1 MLKSLFIQNFVLIDS
16 LDICFNPGFSVI
28 TGETGA
34 GKSII
39 LGALSLVLGQR
50 ADGKSIKQGA
60 DKCVIEA
67 VFDVSKYQL
76 EPFFLGNDLEYDPE
90 SCILRRELYASGKS
104 RAFVNDSPVPLAILK
119 ELGTKLI
126 DIHSQHQNLLLGDN
140 RFQLRVVDV
149 MAENEILL
157 ILYKKEYTRYQGL
170 RKALSALKERAAQSK
185 QEEDYIRFQLD
196 QLEEANLQPN
206 EQEELE
212 QEQETLSHAEEI
224 KSSLYRVSSCLDGEE
239 QGVVSLL
246 KESLSSMDALERYF
260 PRAKEIAERLRSA
273 YIDLNDLASEME
285 GMIEDV
291 EFNPDRLA
299 WVNER
304 LDTLYALQQ
313 KHRVS
318 SVDDLIALRDQFR
331 AQLTDIESF
340 DEQIA
345 ALEKQVQDA
354 YKELLQQAAV
364 LREQRKVAA
373 VAFAQQLVQMVA
385 PLGMPHTRFQVEV
398 VPRKEPESD
407 GMDEIRFLF
416 SANKSMALQPVAQTA
431 SGGEISRLMLCI
443 KAMIAGFTALPTIIF
458 DEVDTGVSGD
468 IADKMGHIMQDLGS
482 KMQVFAITHLPQ
494 IAAQGEAHYFVYKE
508 DVKDRTLTRIR
519 PLDKEERIREV
530 ARMLSGSALT
540 EASLANAKD
549 LLGMTADCARRD

>member
-67 VFDVSKYQL
+67 IFDVSKYQL

-149 MAENEILL
+149 MAENVILL

-285 GMIEDV
+285 GMIEDG

-364 LREQRKVAA
+364 LSEQRKVAA

-549 LLGMTADCARRD
+549 LLGMTADRARRD

>member
-67 VFDVSKYQL
+67 IFDVSKYQL

-90 SCILRRELYASGKS
+90 SCILRRELYVSGKS

-224 KSSLYRVSSCLDGEE
+224 KSSLYQVSSCLDGEE

-364 LREQRKVAA
+364 LSEQRKVAA

-549 LLGMTADCARRD
+549 LLGMTADRARRD

>member
-273 YIDLNDLASEME
+273 YIDLNDLASAME
-285 GMIEDV
+285 GMLADV

-549 LLGMTADCARRD
+549 LLGMTADRARRD

>member
-60 DKCVIEA
+60 VKCVIEA
-67 VFDVSKYQL
+67 IFDVSKYQL

-364 LREQRKVAA
+364 LSEQRKVAA

-549 LLGMTADCARRD
+549 LLGMTADRARRD

>member
-1 MLKSLFIQNFVLIDS
+1 MLKSLFIQNFVLIDN
-16 LDICFNPGFSVI
+16 LDIHFDQGFSVI

-76 EPFFLGNDLEYDPE
+76 ESFFLDNDLEYDSE

-104 RAFVNDSPVPLAILK
+104 RAFVNDSPVSLAILK

-170 RKALSALKERAAQSK
+170 RKELSNLKERAAQSK

-196 QLEEANLQPN
+196 QLEEANLQPD
-206 EQEELE
+206 EQDELE

-285 GMIEDV
+285 GLIEDV
-291 EFNPDRLA
+291 EFNPDRLT

-304 LDTLYALQQ
+304 LDMLYALQQ

-318 SVDDLIALRDQFR
+318 SVEELIVLRDQFR
-331 AQLTDIESF
+331 AQLADIDSF

-345 ALEKQVQDA
+345 ALEKQVQNS
-354 YKELLQQAAV
+354 YKELLQQASV
-364 LREQRKVAA
+364 LSEQRKIAS
-373 VAFAQQLVQMVA
+373 VAFAQQLVEMVA
-385 PLGMPHTRFQVEV
+385 PLGMPHTRFQVDV

-407 GMDEIRFLF
+407 GMDEIRFMF
-416 SANKSMALQPVAQTA
+416 SANKSMAIQPVAQTA

-494 IAAQGEAHYFVYKE
+494 IAAQGKAHYFVYKE
-508 DVKDRTLTRIR
+508 DIQDRTVTRIR
-519 PLDKEERIREV
+519 PLDKEERVREV

-549 LLGMTADCARRD
+549 LLGMKV

>member
-212 QEQETLSHAEEI
+212 QEQESLSHAEEI

-304 LDTLYALQQ
+304 LDSLYALQQ

-364 LREQRKVAA
+364 LSEQRKVAA

-549 LLGMTADCARRD
+549 LLGMTADRARRD

>member
-67 VFDVSKYQL
+67 IFDVSKYQL

-364 LREQRKVAA
+364 LSEQRKVAA

-407 GMDEIRFLF
+407 G
-416 SANKSMALQPVAQTA
+416 
-431 SGGEISRLMLCI
+431 
-443 KAMIAGFTALPTIIF
+443 
-458 DEVDTGVSGD
+458 
-468 IADKMGHIMQDLGS
+468 
-482 KMQVFAITHLPQ
+482 
-494 IAAQGEAHYFVYKE
+494 
-508 DVKDRTLTRIR
+508 
-519 PLDKEERIREV
+519 
-530 ARMLSGSALT
+530 
-540 EASLANAKD
+540 
-549 LLGMTADCARRD
+549 

>member
-185 QEEDYIRFQLD
+185 QEEDYIRFQLG

-364 LREQRKVAA
+364 LSEQRKVAA

-549 LLGMTADCARRD
+549 LLGMTADRARRD

>member
-67 VFDVSKYQL
+67 IFDVSKYQL

-291 EFNPDRLA
+291 EFSPDRLA

-364 LREQRKVAA
+364 LSEQRKVAA

-549 LLGMTADCARRD
+549 LLGMTADRARRD

>member
-1 MLKSLFIQNFVLIDS
+1 MLKSLFIQNFVLIDN
-16 LDICFNPGFSVI
+16 LDIHFDQGFSVI
-28 TGETGA
+28 TGETGS

-76 EPFFLGNDLEYDPE
+76 ESFFLDNDLEYDSE

-104 RAFVNDSPVPLAILK
+104 RAFVNDSPVSLAILK

-170 RKALSALKERAAQSK
+170 RKELSNLKERAAQSK

-196 QLEEANLQPN
+196 QLEEANLQPD
-206 EQEELE
+206 EQDELE

-285 GMIEDV
+285 GLIEDV
-291 EFNPDRLA
+291 EFNPDRLT

-318 SVDDLIALRDQFR
+318 SVEELIVLRDQFR
-331 AQLTDIESF
+331 AQLADIDSF

-345 ALEKQVQDA
+345 ALEKQVQNS
-354 YKELLQQAAV
+354 YKELLQQASV
-364 LREQRKVAA
+364 LSEQRKIAS
-373 VAFAQQLVQMVA
+373 VAFAQQLVEMVA
-385 PLGMPHTRFQVEV
+385 PLGMPHTRFQVDV

-407 GMDEIRFLF
+407 GMDEIRFMF
-416 SANKSMALQPVAQTA
+416 SANKSMAIQPVAQTA

-494 IAAQGEAHYFVYKE
+494 IAAQGKAHYFVYKE
-508 DVKDRTLTRIR
+508 DVQDRTVTRIR
-519 PLDKEERIREV
+519 PLDKEERVREV

-549 LLGMTADCARRD
+549 LLGMKV

>member
-67 VFDVSKYQL
+67 IFDVSKYQL

-304 LDTLYALQQ
+304 LDSLYALQQ

-364 LREQRKVAA
+364 LSEQRKVAA

-549 LLGMTADCARRD
+549 LLGMTADRARRD

>member
-1 MLKSLFIQNFVLIDS
+1 MLKSLFIQNFVLIDN
-16 LDICFNPGFSVI
+16 LDIRFDQGFSVI

-67 VFDVSKYQL
+67 IFDVSKYQL
-76 EPFFLGNDLEYDPE
+76 ESFFLGNDLEYDSE

-104 RAFVNDSPVPLAILK
+104 RAFVNDSPVSLAILK

-170 RKALSALKERAAQSK
+170 RKELSALKERAAQSK
-185 QEEDYIRFQLD
+185 QEEDYVRFQLD
-196 QLEEANLQPN
+196 QLEEANLQPD
-206 EQEELE
+206 EQDELE

-260 PRAKEIAERLRSA
+260 PRAKEITERLRSA

-285 GMIEDV
+285 GLIEDV
-291 EFNPDRLA
+291 EFNPDRLT

-318 SVDDLIALRDQFR
+318 SIGELIALRDQFR
-331 AQLTDIESF
+331 AQLADIDSF

-345 ALEKQVQDA
+345 ALEKQVQDS
-354 YKELLQQAAV
+354 YKELLQQASV
-364 LREQRKVAA
+364 LSEQRKIAS

-385 PLGMPHTRFQVEV
+385 PLGMPHTRFQVDV

-407 GMDEIRFLF
+407 GMDEVRFMF

-508 DVKDRTLTRIR
+508 DVQDRTVTRIR
-519 PLDKEERIREV
+519 PLNKEERVREV

-549 LLGMTADCARRD
+549 LLGMKA

>member
-364 LREQRKVAA
+364 LSEQRKVAA

-549 LLGMTADCARRD
+549 LLGMTADRARRD